1 MLDAGPLSAANP
13 SNFLV
18 ALHTLFVGL
27 VLAFIAIPVGL
38 TLVMAFNDGE
48 FLSFPIPAFSMR
60 WFGEFFSSSTWTD
73 ALINSLMIA
82 LGVSVI
88 STTAGTLAA
97 YVFAQTRPS
106 GLWYVL
112 LLLPLFMPG
121 VVLGLGI
128 VISLG
133 QIDILGFPLQGSRP
147 LVVLAHSLWSTPLVF
162 MVMESVF
169 RMIDRRILEASADL
183 GASPFRTF
191 VEVTLPLVATGIIS
205 SAIFAFVV
213 SLNEFI
219 MALFLTTRDTQTLP
233 VLMWLSLRSAGTPLL
248 AVAALILVSSVVI
261 ALLGSLGYN
270 ALRRSRG

>member
-1 MLDAGPLSAANP
+1 MSDARPFIAVHPGNL
-13 SNFLV
+13 LG
-18 ALHTLFVGL
+18 ALHVLVVGL

-38 TLVMAFNDGE
+38 TLIMAFNDGE

-60 WFGEFFSSSTWTD
+60 WFGEFFGSPTWTD
-73 ALINSLMIA
+73 AFVNSLFIA

-88 STTAGTLAA
+88 ATLAGTLAA
-97 YVFAQTRPS
+97 YVFAQSRPS

-128 VISLG
+128 VVSIG
-133 QIDILGFPLQGSRP
+133 RIEILGFPLHGSRV
-147 LVVLAHSLWSTPLVF
+147 LVTLAHSLWSTPLVF

-248 AVAALILVSSVVI
+248 AVAALILVSSVAI
-261 ALLGSLGYN
+261 ALLGLLGYN
-270 ALRRSRG
+270 ALRRRYR